1 MDETTVYRV
10 DVQQLQLEDNL
21 ATSTNTAIFKGYALN
36 DASENVTTPNYVA
49 IKLLRSSVPSR
60 FQTTPRRTV
69 SDSVNKPSEDGAAPF
84 QAELDCLLQLQHTH
98 IVQTLGIV
106 HTKHQDVGL
115 LFELCAG
122 GSIASLLQHNDTA
135 VTHAHKLR
143 WAIQAANALSYVH
156 DQGWIHRDVAAR
168 NLLLSQDLTT
178 CKLADFGMARQ
189 LPPGQSKLKLAGD
202 VIIVRYSSPEV
213 LQTRTFSAQ
222 SDTYAFGLFLL
233 ELFLD
238 GRMPFPNWDIPKVW
252 LAVVNGLHH
261 PKPKDMPEELYT
273 VARACWCT
281 PSTPSM
287 ATVAEALS
295 LSIDMHRFNATT
307 CNAMYRRLS
316 TDEEHVLPT
325 SVVTLYATSAATR
338 RDVIQQVADKDT
350 QSALIMERHI
360 NRTRCAALSMNT
372 TSGEWSLTKGQP
384 WLVHARLQALHAEQA
399 AASRHDSSGQTTA
412 GLSARLSQGTTA
424 QDAWH
429 TVMATW
435 VESSR
440 HLLSLLGNPSVPEY
454 RADRVFSTADVGLRV
469 QVAHGFGLATVQ
481 YVGLYGPKAELRL
494 GLALDEAKGKHNG
507 TVAGRS
513 YFVCKPNHG
522 LMAAPEHVTRLDQ
535 DSFHAS
541 PLRPID
547 SGLASRASCVSLD
560 GPVPLVM
567 SKLTMRTAKRHAK
580 EATMAANSLRLTL
593 WDINASTCQLPA
605 WQRQAL
611 QPSSC
616 SLNIVTFDASRL
628 LDASTQ
634 LDEQSKLFPMLD
646 TALLFNQAP
655 ILLVVSNTV
664 QSSESALEACLQAYP
679 NFACVQE
686 RLWLPSSG
694 LCHVSSDPS
703 FRQTV
708 AQAAQ
713 SKLLSTR
720 LSAPELALLDPLLCQ
735 LHVGSK
741 GKLGLPLADCQ
752 EAVAKAG
759 LKSPRTAVAAA
770 QKALS
775 ATCLGM
781 FYNSPTTG
789 TTAPLLMRP
798 SDLEDLFVLLNELEL
813 DALILPRKHAKQ
825 WRTKRQVS
833 LAILQ
838 YYCPLQEDEGHDDV
852 IDWDQALECLE
863 YLKLATLVNR
873 KRGVLQLL
881 PPLVSHPS
889 SKLAKNKRATH
900 LTWYPHMGRGHTVAG
915 PLLQDLLT
923 LLAVV
928 LLRNGQAACS
938 KDLKWQSKRWRWR
951 QQESSVIEVQL
962 PFQDGAVHLTLGQTG
977 VDVMLAGKH
986 LQSDMVA
993 TRLSTALAALG
1004 CEILLKEEQGVA
1016 AFVRTTPSAWELKAI
1031 TDEAVV

>member
-611 QPSSC
+611 QPLSC

-655 ILLVVSNTV
+655 ILLWACNVTSPDAVADIEHQLHRYRQFDSLAGVTAHTASGRVVWTV
-664 QSSESALEACLQAYP
+664 STDQEAMELRACLCGLMMANLVDSQLSASDLRALDGLQAVLAKANEP
-679 NFACVQE
+679 VLTAEALWARLTPEFVTGNVNPKRLSRLVAITGASLFLADPLSPDTGGVIVAPE
-686 RLWLPSSG
+686 RLRSMLNVLAQGDINSLERLKLKGGAKAMVRNGELSVRILEHCFPMRT
-694 LCHVSSDPS
+694 LTSDL
-703 FRQTV
+703 RLTWTDV
-708 AQAAQ
+708 LDV
-713 SKLLSTR
+713 LLH
-720 LSAPELALLDPLLCQ
+720 LQ
-735 LHVGSK
+735 L
-741 GKLGLPLADCQ
+741 
-752 EAVAKAG
+752 AVAVEPG
-759 LKSPRTAVAAA
+759 IV
-770 QKALS
+770 
-775 ATCLGM
+775 
-781 FYNSPTTG
+781 
-789 TTAPLLMRP
+789 
-798 SDLEDLFVLLNELEL
+798 
-813 DALILPRKHAKQ
+813 
-825 WRTKRQVS
+825 QV
-833 LAILQ
+833 
-838 YYCPLQEDEGHDDV
+838 
-852 IDWDQALECLE
+852 
-863 YLKLATLVNR
+863 
-873 KRGVLQLL
+873 L
-881 PPLVSHPS
+881 PPLRGQSRSAP
-889 SKLAKNKRATH
+889 RA
-900 LTWYPHMGRGHTVAG
+900 
-915 PLLQDLLT
+915 
-923 LLAVV
+923 
-928 LLRNGQAACS
+928 LR
-938 KDLKWQSKRWRWR
+938 KQSKR
-951 QQESSVIEVQL
+951 STITTCFM
-962 PFQDGAVHLTLGQTG
+962 PLTLGAREPVREPVLSTVHARACQLTALYVRERLGTARLEPGTLHYRALDRLICVKAGG
-977 VDVMLAGKH
+977 VQMQLALDQGLIRLSSRDPGLAVDWLAFVDPRLGLAGVTLAMVQEDTAGAGFGFGRQLGH
-986 LQSDMVA
+986 LE
-993 TRLSTALAALG
+993 LA
-1004 CEILLKEEQGVA
+1004 V
-1016 AFVRTTPSAWELKAI
+1016 
-1031 TDEAVV
+1031 